1 LSDQPTTTKESHVS
15 TETDTL
21 APALV
26 AVVEATA
33 ALDAAMFDRSRG
45 GFIDVTALVDAFA
58 AARAAARDAG
68 HTEEDIDAAAT
79 PAN

>member
-1 LSDQPTTTKESHVS
+1 MS

-33 ALDAAMFDRSRG
+33 ALDTAMFDRSRE

-58 AARAAARDAG
+58 ASRAAARDAG
-68 HTEEDIDAAAT
+68 HPEEDIDAAAT
-79 PAN
+79 PTN